1 MTAMNMTKLIKPL
14 LARDVNETKLKF
26 PCYLTPKIDG
36 SFAFVQNSL
45 LYARSLKQHEN
56 KHVTAQY
63 SNPLFEGL
71 RGELIAGFDPTAKD
85 LCRNSSK
92 ALRTIEGK
100 PETSLWC
107 FDYVT
112 PDTVNLSWL
121 ERQKLLLDKVQQLRV
136 LGYED
141 IGYIEPV
148 KIHNLDEYI
157 NARNHFMN
165 QGYEGVV
172 VRNPDSKHKEGRS
185 SEVKADLWRWK
196 PWATAE
202 IKVTRLGEEQKNN
215 NEAKTNEL
223 GHTERSTHKDNL
235 EGKNTLGYIVG
246 TLLEPLKDFAGDI
259 VATAG
264 TELTIATGNLTEKEC
279 KYYWDNPDEMLGM
292 IVEFEYMSFGL
303 KEKPRFAQFRRIRSE
318 KDL

>member
-1 MTAMNMTKLIKPL
+1 MTKLIRPL
-14 LARDVNETKLKF
+14 LARDVNEDKMKF

-36 SFAFVQNSL
+36 SFAFVQNAL
-45 LYARSLKQHEN
+45 LYARSLKHHEN
-56 KHVTAQY
+56 KYVTKQY

-71 RGELIAGFDPTAKD
+71 RGELIAGNDPTAKD

-92 ALRTIEGK
+92 SLRTIEGE

-112 PDTVNLSWL
+112 PDTVNLTWL
-121 ERQKLLLDKVQQLRV
+121 ERQELLLNKVSQLRAI
-136 LGYED
+136 GYED

-157 NARNHFMN
+157 NTRNHFMN
-165 QGYEGVV
+165 LGYEGVV
-172 VRNPDSKHKEGRS
+172 VRNPNSKHKEGRS

-196 PWATAE
+196 PYASAE
-202 IKVTRLGEEQKNN
+202 IKVTKLGEELKNN
-215 NEAKTNEL
+215 NEATKNEL
-223 GHTERSTHKDNL
+223 GNTKRSSHKDNL

-246 TLLEPLKDFAGDI
+246 TLLADLKDFAGVV
-259 VATAG
+259 VAVAG
-264 TELTIATGNLTEKEC
+264 TEITIATGSLTEKEC
-279 KYYWDNPDEMLGM
+279 KHYWDNPDELMDM

-303 KEKPRFAQFRRIRSE
+303 KEKPRFAQFKKIRSIV
-318 KDL
+318 DM

>member
-1 MTAMNMTKLIKPL
+1 MSKLIKPL
-14 LARDVNETKLKF
+14 LARDVNEAKLKF
-26 PCYLTPKIDG
+26 PCYVTPKIDG
-36 SFAFVQNSL
+36 SFAFVQHDL
-45 LYARSLKQHEN
+45 LYARSLKHHEN
-56 KHVTAQY
+56 KYVTQQY
-63 SNPLFEGL
+63 SNALFDGL
-71 RGELIAGFDPTAKD
+71 RGELVAGFDPTAKD
-85 LCRNSSK
+85 LCRNTSK
-92 ALRTIEGK
+92 VLRTIEGT

-112 PDTVNLSWL
+112 HETVNLSWL
-121 ERQKLLLDKVQQLRV
+121 ERQQQLLLKVHLLRES
-136 LGYED
+136 GWKN
-141 IGYIEPV
+141 IFYIQPTKVNSLE
-148 KIHNLDEYI
+148 EYI
-157 NARNHFMN
+157 SVRNEFM
-165 QGYEGVV
+165 QKGYEGIV

-223 GHTERSTHKDNL
+223 GRTERSTHKDNL

-246 TLLEPLKDFAGDI
+246 TLLEPLKDFAGVV
-259 VATAG
+259 VADAG

-279 KYYWDNPDEMLGM
+279 KYYWDNPTEIVNN

-303 KEKPRFAQFRRIRSE
+303 KEKPRFAQFRRIRSAV
-318 KDL
+318 DL